1 MSEKG
6 NDDSTLGGAVE
17 LARLRAQA
25 KEDRKLIADAAQVL
39 GEIDRGPGLSGEHA
53 DVLAALRIRLE
64 GKPRAKLED
73 LLSAAGDISAKKDL
87 ADVLGGG
94 DDEPKSDWPVIEG
107 KKRDWPG
114 L

>member
-1 MSEKG
+1 MS
-6 NDDSTLGGAVE
+6 DDE
-17 LARLRAQA
+17 LQRLKQQER
-25 KEDRKLIADAAQVL
+25 EDRKLIRRAEAAL
-39 GEIDRGPGLSGEHA
+39 AEIDRNQGLSDEHA

-73 LLSAAGDISAKKDL
+73 LLSAAGDISGKKDL
-87 ADVLGGG
+87 GDVLTGGE
-94 DDEPKSDWPVIEG
+94 DKPESDWPVVEE